1 MTRRLLIQALIFV
14 AVVALAPHGRGDL
27 PPPSDKK
34 FVDYAFRVDNAKA
47 FPDYVVLAFP
57 WSLSNG
63 APTKEHALVEDGK
76 PVSVGRR
83 SSVPELY
90 AMKRSEYESWKEEYK
105 PTMEHQ
111 DPALDALFASQK
123 VVRCTAKLSPE
134 FLLAKNDPR
143 SQVLEAFR
151 VEAIDATSCRLAK
164 VGAAENPKSNTPA
177 STSAPDPTR
186 TESAPTP
193 AATRARGCGGCA
205 TARAN
210 DSSFLIWASL
220 AVVALLRRPF
230 GRGSSRSLVRGP
242 LSARRG
248 A

>member
-1 MTRRLLIQALIFV
+1 MTRRLFTRALIFV

-27 PPPSDKK
+27 PPPNDKK

-83 SSVPELY
+83 SSAPELY
-90 AMKRSEYESWKEEYK
+90 AMKRSEYESWKAEYK
-105 PTMEHQ
+105 PTMEYQ

-134 FLLAKNDPR
+134 FLLAKDDPR
-143 SQVLEAFR
+143 NQVLEAFR
-151 VEAIDATSCRLAK
+151 VEAIDATSCRIAK
-164 VGAAENPKSNTPA
+164 VGAAENPKTNTPVGT
-177 STSAPDPTR
+177 STPDPTR
-186 TESAPTP
+186 TENAPTP
-193 AATRARGCGGCA
+193 ASPRARGCGGCA
-205 TARAN
+205 TERAN
-210 DSSFLIWASL
+210 GSSFLVWVSF
-220 AVVALLRRPF
+220 AVLALLRRPF
-230 GRGSSRSLVRGP
+230 
-242 LSARRG
+242 RR
-248 A
+248 APNDLEPRTS